1 MPQNKFAFQ
10 RDLVSRAISQR
21 LAGVPIQQGFSK
33 FHLKEKYQKPIN
45 MKKYLGVKIVEAEP
59 AWKTFHQIDGT
70 NIYPKSTNPE
80 SWNGCEDGYKVVYED
95 GYVSWSPKDVFE
107 KAYKEVGVVADEKEE
122 RAMLVNPSTGNWHV
136 VGSVATMEVPKRT
149 NASEFF
155 PFGTAIEELKVGK
168 KVARTGWNGKGMF
181 LFYISENMNSQIG
194 GWTFTNGRCD
204 NYELCPFIAMKTADE
219 KVVPWLASQT
229 DMLAEDW
236 QIVE

>member
-1 MPQNKFAFQ
+1 
-10 RDLVSRAISQR
+10 
-21 LAGVPIQQGFSK
+21 
-33 FHLKEKYQKPIN
+33 

-59 AWKTFHQIDGT
+59 MSEVAFINQVKNEDV
-70 NIYPKSTNPE
+70 PE
-80 SWNGCEDGYKVVYED
+80 NCLRREGYKVVYED
-95 GYVSWSPKDVFE
+95 GYVSWSPKEVFE

-122 RAMLVNPSTGNWHV
+122 RAILVNPSTGNWHV
-136 VGSVATMEVPKRT
+136 VGGVATMEVPKRT

-181 LFYISENMNSQIG
+181 LYLINTGNYQLSVDSPLQLDGTGNGCLLPWIG
-194 GWTFTNGRCD
+194 
-204 NYELCPFIAMKTADE
+204 MKTADE
-219 KVVPWLASQT
+219 KFVPWLASQT